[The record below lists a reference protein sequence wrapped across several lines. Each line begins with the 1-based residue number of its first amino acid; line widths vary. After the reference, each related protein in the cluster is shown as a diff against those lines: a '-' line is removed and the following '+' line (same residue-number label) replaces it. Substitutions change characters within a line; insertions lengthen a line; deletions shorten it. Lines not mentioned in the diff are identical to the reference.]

1 MRTVRYIPAGDRPVT
16 SHAHRLPAIAVVAAS
31 AVIAADLG
39 LAGPGLA
46 APAAATSSVD
56 ATATATTQP
65 SPEPLEAPADTI
77 ETRDTGTTVAEPP
90 DDEPAT
96 TLPGEPPADEQ
107 TTDDDGVDGADGAEP
122 RPNIAPQVRSSDID
136 SGSIVL
142 AVLTLIAIGA
152 VSWVLIRRPRR
163 RHLPG
168 PVTTSRARVRPAPQS
183 RPSTTSTEPGD
194 AAATGVRTAPTPAV
208 DTAALDLLIE
218 LGEALIDAGD
228 AVSHVESTLRSLG
241 TVYGIDELG
250 VLVLPTALVVSVPG
264 AGDVKTEVSTAGRR
278 PLRLDQIDDL
288 IQLVNAAERGERTTD
303 QGSAELARIRASE
316 PPFGTTLVLT
326 GYVLAT
332 VGIAL
337 LLRGNWREVILAA
350 LLGLVVGQFR
360 QSTRRFGPSYQPF
373 WRLIAAAA
381 VSTAVFATA
390 RVVDDLVVFPALA
403 SPLITFLPG
412 ALLTTAVLELA
423 TGQIVAGAARLAS
436 GAMQLLLLALGIVA
450 GAQLVGVPG
459 GDIRASGG
467 GIVAS
472 VLPWV
477 GVAAFGVGVV
487 WFNGARQSTLL
498 WILVSMYA
506 AYAGQVI
513 GGLFFGASLSAFFG
527 AAAMTPVAL
536 LAARQQAGPTPLVTF
551 LPGFWILVP
560 GALGLEGVTRIIGA
574 DGGTAGT
581 SAVTT
586 TVISMVGIS
595 LGILLG
601 LTLVANDPDRPWAEA
616 HTASAD
622 PPPTTR

>member
-1 MRTVRYIPAGDRPVT
+1 VT
-16 SHAHRLPAIAVVAAS
+16 SRSPHLPAIAAVAA
-31 AVIAADLG
+31 VAALLG
-39 LAGPGLA
+39 LAVPGFA
-46 APAAATSSVD
+46 APAAATSSDD
-56 ATATATTQP
+56 ATAPSTTQP
-65 SPEPLEAPADTI
+65 SPEPFEEPPVGTI
-77 ETRDTGTTVAEPP
+77 ETRDTENTVAEP
-90 DDEPAT
+90 DDQPAT
-96 TLPGEPPADEQ
+96 TLPGDAPADEQ
-107 TTDDDGVDGADGAEP
+107 TDDEETEAEP
-122 RPNIAPQVRSSDID
+122 RPNIAPQVRSSAID

-142 AVLTLIAIGA
+142 ALLVLVAIGA
-152 VSWVLIRRPRR
+152 VSWILIRRPRR
-163 RHLPG
+163 LHQPG
-168 PVTTSRARVRPAPQS
+168 PVTGPRVHPAPPPRS
-183 RPSTTSTEPGD
+183 
-194 AAATGVRTAPTPAV
+194 ATATTAPDVTATTPAAPG
-208 DTAALDLLIE
+208 DTAATDARAAAAAAVETSTLDLLID

-241 TVYGIDELG
+241 NVYGIDGLG

-264 AGDVKTEVSTAGRR
+264 VGDVKTEVSTAGRR
-278 PLRLDQIDDL
+278 TLRLDQIDDL
-288 IQLVNAAERGERTTD
+288 IHLVNAAERGEVTIDR
-303 QGSAELARIRASE
+303 GRAELDRIRASD
-316 PPFGTTLVLT
+316 PPFGPTLVLA

-360 QSTRRFGPSYQPF
+360 RSTQRFGPSYQPF
-373 WRLIAAAA
+373 WPLIAAAA

-390 RVVDDLVVFPALA
+390 RVVDDLVVFPVLA
-403 SPLITFLPG
+403 APLISFLPG
-412 ALLTTAVLELA
+412 ALLTTAVLELT